1 MGVYERW
8 LVARGNVFLP
18 SAATVAKLIERLRA
32 ERWIVDPAS
41 GDLGK
46 LRFGGGRE
54 ERAKATGGYAV
65 KTVENAFG
73 DDVEAKMAAST
84 EALPA
89 SITAEWLADEDREEV
104 RLVWPA
110 SGDEPLPVKYPLS
123 HKPDGDVRWA
133 LELHRAPEY
142 VYPVAPGIGALA
154 TECRCSEDLSFEWDE
169 EEVVAAFERSSGIF
183 AECDE
188 CSRTFNPSTG
198 SASNQE
204 PIRRNEGHGPGRRR
218 ISLRAQGRLRRAL
231 RRGCGARLRTRAGR
245 ARREGVRTLLLRVR
259 MSSMTSPGQRAAR
272 R

>member
-1 MGVYERW
+1 MSVYERW

-41 GDLGK
+41 ADLGK
-46 LRFGGGRE
+46 LRFGRGRE

-65 KTVENAFG
+65 KTVENVFG
-73 DDVEAKMAAST
+73 DDIEAKIAAST

-142 VYPVAPGIGALA
+142 VYPVVPGIGALP

-169 EEVVAAFERSSGIF
+169 EEVVAAFERSS
-183 AECDE
+183 E
-188 CSRTFNPSTG
+188 SSPSVTRQPHVRIQSKG
-198 SASNQE
+198 APHQE
-204 PIRRNEGHGPGRRR
+204 PVRRNEELIPGGGAYRF
-218 ISLRAQGRLRRAL
+218 AL
-231 RRGCGARLRTRAGR
+231 KVDCGARYVDVEARLAPELVALVEKEFGRSFYEFGCLR
-245 ARREGVRTLLLRVR
+245 
-259 MSSMTSPGQRAAR
+259 
-272 R
+272 